1 MTVCSEKGKL
11 KKSENIDLLGTSKN
25 VPAMQVGG
33 VYHAKDFLD
42 NNCFSQLYVTQLSRN
57 LDFPNFSWIFF
68 TSNHPEPNVSF
79 SSPGAPG
86 CSFLSI

>member
-42 NNCFSQLYVTQLSRN
+42 NNRFSQLYVRAYATDSCVRVT
-57 LDFPNFSWIFF
+57 W
-68 TSNHPEPNVSF
+68 
-79 SSPGAPG
+79 GARG
-86 CSFLSI
+86 GRARAQSYKLLKFYKLFQKS